1 MSFSYDTFLKP
12 ITASHSYIEIL
23 DTDLNVIYT
32 IKPSSISSPM
42 ISNNLIKISLK
53 SGKVITIDFSTTNE
67 SKDALLKL
75 QSQIDEILN
84 RN

>member
-12 ITASHSYIEIL
+12 ITISDNYIEIL

-32 IKPSSISSPM
+32 INPRNISSPM

-53 SGKVITIDFSTTNE
+53 SGKIIMIDFSTTNE
-67 SKDALLKL
+67 SKDALQKL
-75 QSQIDEILN
+75 QLQIDEILH